1 MMKGWTRLAPAMLV
15 LATLLAC
22 DGCQERMQRLGR
34 HVGTASTEERSGGVE
49 PTRGPPAEKAAE
61 AEGGPRLME
70 LAGRVD
76 AANRYASAVLI
87 TARFSPER
95 RGTCSGAVIGRR
107 LILTAGH
114 CVCQRR
120 QVTSEPGGARDII
133 DGSACAKTAEVQTT
147 LYEPAVL
154 MLDEQVPARP
164 SYYEGEVRPHPEL
177 RILLDEHGEV
187 AASHADLAVIVLK
200 EPLEEEFRPLPLAN
214 RDVEVN
220 ETVVIV
226 GTGYDELSRRYDG
239 ERRVS
244 RNRVIDALSSGGGR
258 MRIEQPGGH
267 HYKGDS
273 GGPCLRE
280 GAGNPALVGVSSRNL
295 GEGEALTSTYE
306 YREWLLTELQRSEE
320 DPLPTRVQ

>member
-1 MMKGWTRLAPAMLV
+1 MNSGRKLAPAMLV

-22 DGCQERMQRLGR
+22 DGCQERMQQLGR
-34 HVGTASTEERSGGVE
+34 HVGTAPTEERSGGVE
-49 PTRGPPAEKAAE
+49 PTGAPPPEKAAE
-61 AEGGPRLME
+61 VEGGPRLME
-70 LAGRVD
+70 LAGRID
-76 AANRYASAVLI
+76 AANRYASTVLV
-87 TARFSPER
+87 TAEFNPKR
-95 RGTCSGAVIGRR
+95 RATCSGAVIGRR

-114 CVCQRR
+114 CVCPRR

-133 DGSACAKTAEVQTT
+133 DGSACAKTAEVRTT
-147 LYEPAVL
+147 IYEPAVL
-154 MLDEQVPARP
+154 MVDEQVPTR
-164 SYYEGEVRPHPEL
+164 SGYYQGEVRPHPEL

-200 EPLEEEFRPLPLAN
+200 EPLEEEFRPLPLAD

-220 ETVVIV
+220 ETVVIA

-239 ERRVS
+239 ERRAS
-244 RNRVIDALSSGGGR
+244 RNRVTDVLSSGGGR

-280 GAGNPALVGVSSRNL
+280 TAGGPALVGVSSRNL
-295 GEGEALTSTYE
+295 GEGESITSTYE

-320 DPLPTRVQ
+320 NPPLTRVQ

>member
-1 MMKGWTRLAPAMLV
+1 MKKGWTRLAPAALV
-15 LATLLAC
+15 LATLLGC
-22 DGCQERMQRLGR
+22 DGCQEQLQRLGR
-34 HVGTASTEERSGGVE
+34 HVGPAPSEQRSGGVE
-49 PTRGPPAEKAAE
+49 PSGEVPAAKAE
-61 AEGGPRLME
+61 IEGGPRLME

-76 AANRYASAVLI
+76 AANRYASGVLV
-87 TARFSPER
+87 TVEFGPKR
-95 RGTCSGAVIGRR
+95 RGVCSGAVIGRR

-114 CVCQRR
+114 CVCPRR

-133 DGSACAKTAEVQTT
+133 DGTACAKAVEVRTT
-147 LYEPAVL
+147 IYEPTVL
-154 MLDEQVPARP
+154 RVEEQVPARP
-164 SYYEGEVRPHPEL
+164 GFFEGEVRPHPEL
-177 RILLDEHGEV
+177 RVLLDEHGQV
-187 AASHADLAVIVLK
+187 AASHADLAVIALK
-200 EPLEEEFRPLPLAN
+200 EPLGEEFRPLRLAD

-226 GTGYDELSRRYDG
+226 GTGYDELGRRYDG
-239 ERRVS
+239 ERRSS
-244 RNRVIDALSSGGGR
+244 RNRVTEVLPSGGGR

-280 GAGNPALVGVSSRNL
+280 GSGGAALVGVSSRNL

-306 YREWLLTELQRSEE
+306 YRDWLLSELERAEE

>member
-1 MMKGWTRLAPAMLV
+1 MNSGRKLAPAMLV

-22 DGCQERMQRLGR
+22 DGCQERMQQLGR
-34 HVGTASTEERSGGVE
+34 HVGTAPTEERSGGVE
-49 PTRGPPAEKAAE
+49 PTGTPPPEKAAE
-61 AEGGPRLME
+61 VEGGPRLME
-70 LAGRVD
+70 LAGRID
-76 AANRYASAVLI
+76 AANRYASTVLV
-87 TARFSPER
+87 TAEFNSKRK
-95 RGTCSGAVIGRR
+95 GICSGAVIGRR

-114 CVCQRR
+114 CVCPRR

-133 DGSACAKTAEVQTT
+133 DGSACAKTAEVRTT
-147 LYEPAVL
+147 IYEPAVL
-154 MLDEQVPARP
+154 MVDEQVPTRS
-164 SYYEGEVRPHPEL
+164 SYYQGEVRPHPEL

-200 EPLEEEFRPLPLAN
+200 EPLEEEFRPLPIAD

-220 ETVVIV
+220 ETVVIA

-239 ERRVS
+239 ERRAS
-244 RNRVIDALSSGGGR
+244 RNRVTDVLSSGGGR

-280 GAGNPALVGVSSRNL
+280 TAGGPALVGVSSRNL
-295 GEGEALTSTYE
+295 GEGESITSTYE

-320 DPLPTRVQ
+320 NPPLTRVQ